1 MGEEIERSQFSE
13 ADFARFDAALAK
25 ETALLHT
32 WFVNGELSSQEPLG
46 GFELEA
52 WLVDKQARPSANNVA
67 YLAALN
73 NPLVVPELA
82 RFNVELNGTPQSL
95 HGDALR
101 RMQTELEATWQTC
114 SEVAQSFN
122 NDLVMIGVL
131 PTVRNE
137 DLTLANMSKMTRYE
151 ALNEQVMRLR
161 RGRPLRLD
169 INGHEHL
176 ISTHYDVML
185 ESAATSFQVHTQVPI
200 RDAVRYYNAAMVS
213 SAPLV
218 AVSNNSPFLFGAD
231 LWAETRIPLFEQ
243 AVELGGLPG
252 ADFGPMKRV
261 SFGSGYAHDSIMECF
276 TENRE
281 HFPVLLPVE
290 YSSPAEE
297 LKHLRLHNGTIWRWN
312 RPLVGFDADGTPHIR
327 IEHRVIPAGP
337 TIIDAFANTAFY
349 FGLQQ
354 ALMVNTIPVEHE
366 LEFAQARDNFYAAAR
381 HGLEARLFWQ
391 GRHVPAK
398 TLLLDVLLPMA
409 RNGLLSLAIDH
420 DDINDYLGII
430 EARVTSGQTGS
441 AWQRQHAEHL
451 NGDMRAMTA
460 DYLSWQQ
467 RGLPVHEWK
476 Y

>member
-1 MGEEIERSQFSE
+1 MGEEIDRSYFSE
-13 ADFARFDAALAK
+13 TDFARFEAALEA
-25 ETALLHT
+25 ETALLGA
-32 WFVNGELSSQEPLG
+32 WFASGELSCREATG

-52 WLVDKQARPSANNVA
+52 WLVDRQARPSANNVSF
-67 YLAALN
+67 LEALD

-82 RFNVELNGTPQSL
+82 RFNVELNGTPASL
-95 HGDALR
+95 YGDALR
-101 RMQTELEATWQTC
+101 RMQTELYATWQTC
-114 SEVAQSFN
+114 SEVAQALD
-122 NDLVMIGVL
+122 NDLVMTGIL
-131 PTVRNE
+131 PTLRDE
-137 DLTLANMSKMTRYE
+137 DLTLGNMSKMTRYQ

-176 ISTHYDVML
+176 LSTHHDVML
-185 ESAATSFQVHTQVPI
+185 EAAATSFQVHTQVPF
-200 RDAVRYYNAAMVS
+200 REAVRYYNAAMVS

-218 AVSNNSPFLFGAD
+218 AVSNNSPFLFGSD

-252 ADFGPMKRV
+252 MDFGPMKRV

-276 TENRE
+276 IENRE
-281 HFPVLLPVE
+281 HFPILLPVE
-290 YSSPAEE
+290 YSSPADE

-337 TIIDAFANTAFY
+337 TIIDAFANTALY

-354 ALMVNTIPVEHE
+354 AFMNRTTPIEHE
-366 LEFAQARDNFYAAAR
+366 IEFAQARDNFYAAAR
-381 HGLEARLFWQ
+381 HGLEARVHWQ
-391 GRHVPAK
+391 GRHVPVKA
-398 TLLLDVLLPMA
+398 LLLDELLPMA
-409 RNGLLSLAIDH
+409 RSGLVSLAIDP
-420 DDINDYLGII
+420 DDIHDYLGII
-430 EARVTSGQTGS
+430 EARVRSGQTGS
-441 AWQRQHAEHL
+441 VWQRQHAQRL

-467 RGLPVHEWK
+467 RGLPVHEWEH
-476 Y
+476 